1 MLQEYLLKIVIIGHE
16 GVGKTS
22 LLLRYTDER
31 FQEHYSTTI
40 GVDFKIK
47 NVTRE
52 DYLASL
58 NCAKQKHVKDNYLAI
73 QLPLTCLFAR
83 FRAIVSSFY
92 RGANGL
98 IIVFDVCDL
107 TSFERVPYWIDEA
120 SRYGDPSCIK
130 LLVGNKVDKVNDRQ
144 VTSAQAQSL
153 ADQFGMQ
160 YIETSAKE
168 AHNVHAVFD
177 VMADTIV
184 RSKRQLNYVMA
195 PDVMTQSFRLD
206 SKDVTPVYS
215 CYTGSGYCY

>member
-31 FQEHYSTTI
+31 FQEHYTTTI

-47 NVTRE
+47 NVTRD

-58 NCAKQKHVKDNYLAI
+58 
-73 QLPLTCLFAR
+73 QLWDTAGQDR

-144 VTSAQAQSL
+144 VTSALAQSL

-206 SKDVTPVYS
+206 AKDVTPVYS

>member
-22 LLLRYTDER
+22 LLLRYTDEQ

-47 NVTRE
+47 NVTRD
-52 DYLASL
+52 DYLAIL
-58 NCAKQKHVKDNYLAI
+58 
-73 QLPLTCLFAR
+73 QLWDTAGQDR

-130 LLVGNKVDKVNDRQ
+130 LLVGNKTDKVNDRQ
-144 VTSAQAQSL
+144 VTSALAQSL

-168 AHNVHAVFD
+168 AQNVQAVFD